1 MILVFLLTESC
12 EIKYTINKWIWR
24 NNMFKKG
31 KRLAALCTIIFVVL
45 SMCMPCLA
53 DETQKT
59 IRVGSFEDTF
69 NYVDEHGVRR
79 GYGYEL
85 MQALAGYTGWKF
97 EYVKCD
103 WSNCFDKLENGE
115 IDIMGDIAYTDDRA
129 KEMLF
134 SEETMGEEKYV
145 LYADLTNTDILSSD
159 YKSLNGKRI
168 GVVKGAKPEYMLT
181 EWENKHGIHTEHV
194 NVGNNEDVKKK
205 LANDEIDCFVSL
217 EESIWSER
225 GISSV
230 TTIGKSDIYFAINK
244 ERSDIKQELDYAMRQ
259 LDSDSPF
266 FKDDLYKKYFTLNY
280 TQFLTGNEESWL
292 EEHGGIRIGF
302 LDNDP
307 VVFSMDKKSGEIRGT
322 LSEYISYAKDCLG
335 NHTLKFDI
343 EAFDDYDKMIETL
356 QNNEIDVIYYASRNS
371 NVAEKKG
378 YALSNTA
385 WTYNLIAVTNKE
397 DFNENDA
404 YVVAV
409 PKNKVALKQH
419 IAYNYPHWKLVD
431 CDSIEDGT
439 NMVDDGKVDCFI
451 MGSSQVLSFDG
462 KKNFKII
469 PLTKTMEACFAV
481 KDGQTT
487 LLSILNKTIK
497 AMPSDMLTSAIAMY
511 DSTAY
516 KTTFYSFL
524 KDHLVVVLLLGFSI
538 IIVILLLLQKARR
551 AEASAKVALKSAED
565 ASLAKTQFLHNVSHD
580 IRTPMNA
587 ILGYSELMKNELK
600 DNDLPRVFEHLNKL
614 QKAGNIL
621 LSIINNVLDMARIEI
636 DSNDEIGQLKAQIND
651 LYETLLDSISNLE
664 LKNKEILRLEKIKY
678 DFFKGASHELK
689 TPLAS
694 LKIILENMK
703 YNVGKYK
710 NRDVYIDDCI
720 DLVDHL
726 TKSIQQILSVYS
738 IENLKDD
745 EEIVCIKNELS
756 RVLQKYDVL
765 IHQKGLRIQNDVKD
779 ETMYI
784 GKTAL
789 NIILS
794 NLISNAI
801 NYTHEK
807 GVIQIGIEQ
816 DYFYIQNKQDP
827 TQPKGNGLGLYIVR
841 NLLDNYK
848 MKYEVI
854 EGEDFIFKIQFKQ

>member
-31 KRLAALCTIIFVVL
+31 KRLAALCTIIFVIL

-145 LYADLTNTDILSSD
+145 LYADLSDNDIVSSNF
-159 YKSLNGKRI
+159 KSLDGKRI

-217 EESIWSER
+217 EESIWSEI

-266 FKDDLYKKYFTLNY
+266 FKDDLYKKNTSSNEVEIKNDLNVDLKSSNNSLIIEERQLKLD
-280 TQFLTGNEESWL
+280 TGKSIRLQFVSTADMQLQAKNLSLQFLPYSLILSLCFSAIVSFVYAKSIKNY
-292 EEHGGIRIGF
+292 
-302 LDNDP
+302 
-307 VVFSMDKKSGEIRGT
+307 VVEIKSVTDQMMALDKK
-322 LSEYISYAKDCLG
+322 
-335 NHTLKFDI
+335 
-343 EAFDDYDKMIETL
+343 
-356 QNNEIDVIYYASRNS
+356 
-371 NVAEKKG
+371 
-378 YALSNTA
+378 
-385 WTYNLIAVTNKE
+385 
-397 DFNENDA
+397 
-404 YVVAV
+404 
-409 PKNKVALKQH
+409 
-419 IAYNYPHWKLVD
+419 
-431 CDSIEDGT
+431 
-439 NMVDDGKVDCFI
+439 
-451 MGSSQVLSFDG
+451 
-462 KKNFKII
+462 
-469 PLTKTMEACFAV
+469 
-481 KDGQTT
+481 
-487 LLSILNKTIK
+487 
-497 AMPSDMLTSAIAMY
+497 
-511 DSTAY
+511 
-516 KTTFYSFL
+516 
-524 KDHLVVVLLLGFSI
+524 
-538 IIVILLLLQKARR
+538 AR
-551 AEASAKVALKSAED
+551 L
-565 ASLAKTQFLHNVSHD
+565 
-580 IRTPMNA
+580 
-587 ILGYSELMKNELK
+587 
-600 DNDLPRVFEHLNKL
+600 
-614 QKAGNIL
+614 
-621 LSIINNVLDMARIEI
+621 EI

-651 LYETLLDSISNLE
+651 LYETLLDSVSNLE

-726 TKSIQQILSVYS
+726 TKNIQQILSVYS

-756 RVLQKYDVL
+756 CVLQKYDVL

-854 EGEDFIFKIQFKQ
+854 EGEYFIFKIQFKQ

>member
-1 MILVFLLTESC
+1 
-12 EIKYTINKWIWR
+12 
-24 NNMFKKG
+24 
-31 KRLAALCTIIFVVL
+31 
-45 SMCMPCLA
+45 
-53 DETQKT
+53 
-59 IRVGSFEDTF
+59 
-69 NYVDEHGVRR
+69 
-79 GYGYEL
+79 
-85 MQALAGYTGWKF
+85 
-97 EYVKCD
+97 
-103 WSNCFDKLENGE
+103 
-115 IDIMGDIAYTDDRA
+115 
-129 KEMLF
+129 
-134 SEETMGEEKYV
+134 
-145 LYADLTNTDILSSD
+145 
-159 YKSLNGKRI
+159 
-168 GVVKGAKPEYMLT
+168 
-181 EWENKHGIHTEHV
+181 
-194 NVGNNEDVKKK
+194 
-205 LANDEIDCFVSL
+205 
-217 EESIWSER
+217 
-225 GISSV
+225 
-230 TTIGKSDIYFAINK
+230 
-244 ERSDIKQELDYAMRQ
+244 MRQ

-307 VVFSMDKKSGEIRGT
+307 VVFSMDKKSGEIHGT

-343 EAFDDYDKMIETL
+343 EAFDDYDKMIEAL

-404 YVVAV
+404 CVVAV

-481 KDGQTT
+481 KDGQAT

-524 KDHLVVVLLLGFSI
+524 KDHLVVVLVLGFSI

-600 DNDLPRVFEHLNKL
+600 DNDLPRVFEQRPLN
-614 QKAGNIL
+614 NIL
-621 LSIINNVLDMARIEI
+621 PPNQIVFVHNTNHQVLPYIQDPLFLVLKTLEHGSMKYHPHILYVLNHNNHLVFVALF
-636 DSNDEIGQLKAQIND
+636 QLLISYYLTFFVCFFNF
-651 LYETLLDSISNLE
+651 LYSIS
-664 LKNKEILRLEKIKY
+664 K
-678 DFFKGASHELK
+678 
-689 TPLAS
+689 
-694 LKIILENMK
+694 
-703 YNVGKYK
+703 
-710 NRDVYIDDCI
+710 
-720 DLVDHL
+720 
-726 TKSIQQILSVYS
+726 
-738 IENLKDD
+738 
-745 EEIVCIKNELS
+745 
-756 RVLQKYDVL
+756 
-765 IHQKGLRIQNDVKD
+765 
-779 ETMYI
+779 
-784 GKTAL
+784 
-789 NIILS
+789 
-794 NLISNAI
+794 
-801 NYTHEK
+801 
-807 GVIQIGIEQ
+807 IGI
-816 DYFYIQNKQDP
+816 
-827 TQPKGNGLGLYIVR
+827 NGLLTSFILDFLLKKPSNISFIPFIV
-841 NLLDNYK
+841 NSSSTS
-848 MKYEVI
+848 KYLGVNCQTE
-854 EGEDFIFKIQFKQ
+854 